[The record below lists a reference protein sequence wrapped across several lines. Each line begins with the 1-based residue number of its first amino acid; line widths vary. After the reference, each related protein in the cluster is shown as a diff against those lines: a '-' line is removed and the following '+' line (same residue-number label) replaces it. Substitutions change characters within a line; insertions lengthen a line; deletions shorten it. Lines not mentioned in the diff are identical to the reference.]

1 MIDAEEEHIRSRIEE
16 REKALKEKVNLL
28 KQRIEQI
35 KRMADV
41 KALVK
46 RRPTLMVAGSVLT
59 GFFLKRMALRRHSL
73 NGAHRFSARHI
84 RYEGGR
90 SKRPRMGTS
99 SKLKDALVAILAGVA
114 SRTVTTVLTDLTKQI
129 IPGKY
134 DVRRAERNFRS
145 TRYNP

>member
-1 MIDAEEEHIRSRIEE
+1 MIDAEEEHIRGRIEE

-28 KQRIEQI
+28 KERIEQI
-35 KRMADV
+35 RRMADV

-46 RRPTLMVAGSVLT
+46 RRPTLMVAGSVFT
-59 GFFLKRMALRRHSL
+59 GFFLKKLVLRRHGL
-73 NGAHRFSARHI
+73 NGRRSSARHI
-84 RYEGGR
+84 RYENGR
-90 SKRPRMGTS
+90 SKRPRTGAS